1 MFAIDRLNKIVITK
15 GDNAQMLIKLVDR
28 YGKERMIFD
37 DDTITLTVRKRIKGD
52 AVITK
57 TAVKNAFDFVPEDT
71 KSLKAGQYYYDIQL
85 TTFGG
90 KIFTVV
96 PLSIFEIGEE
106 ITR

>member
-1 MFAIDRLNKIVITK
+1 MFAIDKLNKIYITK

-28 YGKERMIFD
+28 YGKERQIFD
-37 DDTITLTVRKRIKGD
+37 DDTITLTVRKRIKGE

-57 TAVKNAFDFVPEDT
+57 TAVNNAFDFVPEDT
-71 KSLKAGQYYYDIQL
+71 KLLKAGQYYYDIQL